1 MAHIEVLFPCP
12 VCRALFDTV
21 AECRS
26 HVDKRHIRPERW
38 AVPDRWKHADM
49 ISCRAP
55 GYNEARALLAVTRQ
69 ELGNESRKEDELL
82 IWPNASN
89 EKRP

>member
-12 VCRALFDTV
+12 VCRVLFDTV

-26 HVDKRHIRPERW
+26 YVDKHHIRPERW
-38 AVPDRWKHADM
+38 AVPDRGKRADM

-55 GYNEARALLAVTRQ
+55 GYNEARALLEVTRQ
-69 ELGNESRKEDELL
+69 ELGNASRKEDELL

>member
-1 MAHIEVLFPCP
+1 MAHVEVLFPCP
-12 VCRALFDTV
+12 VCRVLFDTV

-26 HVDKRHIRPERW
+26 HVNKHHIRPERW
-38 AVPDRWKHADM
+38 AVPDPGKRADM

-55 GYNEARALLAVTRQ
+55 GYNEARALLEVTRQ
-69 ELGNESRKEDELL
+69 ELENESREEDELP
-82 IWPNASN
+82 IWLNTSN

>member
-1 MAHIEVLFPCP
+1 MAHVEVLFPCP
-12 VCRALFDTV
+12 VCHVLFDTV

-26 HVDKRHIRPERW
+26 HVDKHHIRPERW
-38 AVPDRWKHADM
+38 AVPDPGKRADM

-55 GYNEARALLAVTRQ
+55 GYNEARALLEVTRQ

-82 IWPNASN
+82 IWLNASN

>member
-12 VCRALFDTV
+12 VCRVLFDTV
-21 AECRS
+21 AECWS
-26 HVDKRHIRPERW
+26 HVDKHHIRPERW
-38 AVPDRWKHADM
+38 AVPDRGKRADM

-55 GYNEARALLAVTRQ
+55 GYNEARALLEVTRQ
-69 ELGNESRKEDELL
+69 ELGNASRKEDELL

>member
-1 MAHIEVLFPCP
+1 MAHVEVLFPCP
-12 VCRALFDTV
+12 VCRVLFDTV

-38 AVPDRWKHADM
+38 AVPDRGKHADM

-55 GYNEARALLAVTRQ
+55 GYNEAWALLEVTRQ
-69 ELGNESRKEDELL
+69 ELRNESRKEDELL

>member
-1 MAHIEVLFPCP
+1 MAHIEVLCPCP

-21 AECRS
+21 AECRN
-26 HVDKRHIRPERW
+26 HVDKHHIRPERW
-38 AVPDRWKHADM
+38 AVPDRGKRADM

-55 GYNEARALLAVTRQ
+55 GYNEARALLEVIRQ
-69 ELGNESRKEDELL
+69 ELGNDSRKEDELL

>member
-1 MAHIEVLFPCP
+1 MAHVEVLFPCP
-12 VCRALFDTV
+12 VCRVLFDTV

-26 HVDKRHIRPERW
+26 HVWKHHIRPERW
-38 AVPDRWKHADM
+38 AVPDRGKRADM

-55 GYNEARALLAVTRQ
+55 GYNEARALLEVTRQ
-69 ELGNESRKEDELL
+69 ELENESREEAELL